1 MISVAPD
8 VSKKIEEVITDYI
21 ELIIPGS
28 SELKKKQQVNSV
40 KKNSEALKAIY
51 SVIKHKQNAENTKN
65 FLQNTV
71 KNEYIR

>member
-28 SELKKKQQVNSV
+28 GELKKKQVANSV
-40 KKNSEALKAIY
+40 KRNTDALKAIY
-51 SVIKHKQNAENTKN
+51 SAIKHKQNASNTRE

-71 KNEYIR
+71 KKEYTT